1 MSNGYRYP
9 ESDCELHS
17 NVRTSEPVC
26 LMCLSDHIKSLET
39 EVAEL
44 KAEVERLRKYHKL
57 HEDHFDKVCETL
69 SHPHYH
75 GDDTKADEC
84 RRMSE

>member
-1 MSNGYRYP
+1 MSSAIYIGSPQYHR
-9 ESDCELHS
+9 DLADELLRK
-17 NVRTSEPVC
+17 N
-26 LMCLSDHIKSLET
+26 KSLET

-75 GDDTKADEC
+75 GDESKADEC